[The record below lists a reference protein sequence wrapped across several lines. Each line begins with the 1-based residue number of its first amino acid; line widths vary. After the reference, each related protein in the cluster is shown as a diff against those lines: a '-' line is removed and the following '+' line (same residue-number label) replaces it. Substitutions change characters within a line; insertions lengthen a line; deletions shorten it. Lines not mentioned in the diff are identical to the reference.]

1 MIKPYQSLADASR
14 RLRLGLPSPELA
26 TPEVPAE
33 RLSVPVSW
41 TVPVATQ
48 DPRDRHTLKVGAL
61 RKTFDE
67 ILVWSRPSD
76 LDRLLATLQLY
87 RRRIEQRGGQR

>member
-1 MIKPYQSLADASR
+1 MIKPYQPLADARR
-14 RLRLGLPSPELA
+14 RLQLGLPSPELA
-26 TPEVPAE
+26 TPAAPAE
-33 RLSVPVSW
+33 RPSVPVSW
-41 TVPVATQ
+41 TVPIATQ
-48 DPRDRHTLKVGAL
+48 GPRDRHTRQVDAL

-87 RRRIEQRGGQR
+87 RRRIEQRGEQR